1 MISYD
6 FHPSG
11 KSKAFTASAN
21 DNPPQSL
28 KLPVTGKTN
37 VFIFSNF
44 NNSPPQEVLI
54 RTKTPLLNASNLLG
68 AMANASTSLG
78 CSREAKWL
86 HTYLAR
92 IGKTQWLQLAT
103 HFLGGGQ
110 NETGNYNMRS
120 ARVNNLGDC
129 LTSCRQDFQGLPGL
143 SRTVSA
149 ICSVEGEIVQQFTHP
164 THHRHRAK
172 L

>member
-28 KLPVTGKTN
+28 KLPVTGKGKC
-37 VFIFSNF
+37 FHIFSNF
-44 NNSPPQEVLI
+44 NTAPPQEVLI

-78 CSREAKWL
+78 RSREARWL

-92 IGKTQWLQLAT
+92 IGKTQWLQP
-103 HFLGGGQ
+103 FFGGGDK
-110 NETGNYNMRS
+110 MKLR
-120 ARVNNLGDC
+120 L
-129 LTSCRQDFQGLPGL
+129 L
-143 SRTVSA
+143 A
-149 ICSVEGEIVQQFTHP
+149 ITICQ
-164 THHRHRAK
+164 
-172 L
+172 